1 MKRIESACL
10 EQTLIFDSREEL
22 EAYKRQLE
30 KKRVPFKVESVQELP
45 DSMVSVH
52 MKRRYVHYPVGEYLD

>member
-1 MKRIESACL
+1 M
-10 EQTLIFDSREEL
+10 
-22 EAYKRQLE
+22 
-30 KKRVPFKVESVQELP
+30 PFKVESVQELP

>member
-22 EAYKRQLE
+22 EIFKRQLE
-30 KKRVPFKVESVQELP
+30 KKRVPFKVEGVQDLT
-45 DSMVSVH
+45 DGMVSVR
-52 MKRRYVHYPVGEYLD
+52 MLRRYVHDPVGDYLD